1 MTTLFVA
8 ILFIAQSNSF
18 AASNVTKACP
28 ITLSASGCQD
38 ACDKVKGTITG
49 SDGGSGDGY
58 CTFEPRNGN
67 FPPKGKKAPEKKNKD
82 N

>member
-8 ILFIAQSNSF
+8 ILFIAQSNPF

-28 ITLSASGCQD
+28 GNPANCKE
-38 ACDKVKGTITG
+38 ACDDVKGTITG
-49 SDGGSGDGY
+49 SDGGPGDGY